1 MESEGRPRLGHQ
13 EAWELLPWYVNG
25 TLTGDERRAVD
36 EHLERCPLC
45 RGELAANEELAL
57 AVRRAAEPPPAADD
71 RLGSLL
77 ARLDAAGEVEDDE
90 SGEAVW
96 DEAGDARPGGLP
108 AGRPPF
114 AAPAPSHPP
123 PSHLP
128 PAVRWA
134 LALQAAAVLALA
146 LGFAYLF
153 ATRTAASPTPFVR
166 MAAAEPADV
175 TAAGGAT
182 PRGAATEPGAG
193 AVPGAATPGAATEP
207 GAATAPGAA
216 TQSGAGGEGAASEPG
231 TGSSPV
237 PGTPST
243 FRTLAAPPP
252 PAAGEGLAVR
262 AVFSPTASEE
272 ELRRLLLAAGAR
284 FAGGPSPAG
293 VYTLEVAGDPEEAAA
308 ALARLRR
315 DPRVEL
321 AEPVVV
327 RPPAEGAP

>member
-25 TLTGDERRAVD
+25 TLAGDERRAVD

-57 AVRRAAEPPPAADD
+57 AVRRAAEAPAAADD
-71 RLGSLL
+71 RLGRLL
-77 ARLDAAGEVEDDE
+77 ARLDAPGEVESVESDD
-90 SGEAVW
+90 SDKAAGN
-96 DEAGDARPGGLP
+96 EAGAARPFGPP

-114 AAPAPSHPP
+114 AAPAPSHLP
-123 PSHLP
+123 PSNLPPARLP

-146 LGFAYLF
+146 LGLAYLL
-153 ATRTAASPTPFVR
+153 ATRTAAPSGPG
-166 MAAAEPADV
+166 PA
-175 TAAGGAT
+175 
-182 PRGAATEPGAG
+182 
-193 AVPGAATPGAATEP
+193 
-207 GAATAPGAA
+207 
-216 TQSGAGGEGAASEPG
+216 
-231 TGSSPV
+231 

-252 PAAGEGLAVR
+252 QAAGEGLAVR

-293 VYTLEVAGDPEEAAA
+293 VYTLEIAGDREEAAA

-315 DPRVEL
+315 DPWVEL

-327 RPPAEGAP
+327 RPPAEDAP